1 MKLEGSLDAFS
12 LPDIFQLLSF
22 TKKSGGLHLRRA
34 TTRGSVYFR
43 DGAVTGASSDD
54 GRQALARRVVGSAGV
69 GETELSAAVE
79 RSANEGI
86 GVSRALLDAG
96 AVDPDFL
103 RSLVAEQIV
112 DAVFDLLRWSEGDF
126 SFTVDEPGPDD
137 VGISLGVEPVVNDA
151 RSRLES
157 WDHACRVVP
166 SPETVLALPVG
177 VREDPVVTRG
187 EWALLALVDGRRTV
201 AELVAL
207 AGRGDYAVVSQL
219 AALIERGLLKV
230 RTQDAGEGALA
241 LARRQDILGRLEN
254 ERVAA
259 AADDVD
265 LTEATANGVRAATA
279 RVVAPDPAENDQAD
293 DQRGDQSVFAD
304 VSFGE
309 ASPASTVAS
318 VLAAAAAGEPSPFS
332 RPQSPSNPAPSRSD
346 VEPTP
351 MQRPAARADDGVAP
365 HLVADTRVTPARPEP
380 FMPRRRPE
388 FPEEARGP
396 ASPGSAVAVA
406 VSVAGSAAECAGEAG
421 AASLAAGC
429 GRGVCRQVPHRA
441 RSQCEQESVV
451 ASYRRRAG
459 VVTWPSN
466 AVVGAATPKQ
476 SRSS

>member
-43 DGAVTGASSDD
+43 DGSVTGASSDD
-54 GRQALARRVVGSAGV
+54 GRQALARRLVGAAGV
-69 GETELSAAVE
+69 GEAELSAAVE
-79 RSANEGI
+79 RAANEGV

-103 RSLVAEQIV
+103 RSLVAEQVV

-137 VGISLGVEPVVNDA
+137 VGFSLGVEPVVNDA

-219 AALIERGLLKV
+219 AALIERGLLQV

-241 LARRQDILGRLEN
+241 LARRQDILARLEN

-259 AADDVD
+259 AADDANAAPPPP
-265 LTEATANGVRAATA
+265 ATVFAPLPPVAAEQSPA
-279 RVVAPDPAENDQAD
+279 EDESADDPGGAAAVVAD
-293 DQRGDQSVFAD
+293 DG
-304 VSFGE
+304 FGLGS
-309 ASPASTVAS
+309 AASTVAS
-318 VLAAAAAGEPSPFS
+318 VLAAAAAGEPSPFT
-332 RPQSPSNPAPSRSD
+332 RTPTPGPSRGD
-346 VEPTP
+346 VETTP
-351 MQRPAARADDGVAP
+351 AQRPAARLDDGVAA

-388 FPEEARGP
+388 FPEDHPR
-396 ASPGSAVAVA
+396 PGITRIGGGGGGGGAAAAVASAGLAVA
-406 VSVAGSAAECAGEAG
+406 DPADHKSHIERDPSVNK
-421 AASLAAGC
+421 SLLL
-429 GRGVCRQVPHRA
+429 RLI
-441 RSQCEQESVV
+441 
-451 ASYRRRAG
+451 AG
-459 VVTWPSN
+459 VR
-466 AVVGAATPKQ
+466 GL
-476 SRSS
+476 

>member
-1 MKLEGSLDAFS
+1 VKLEGSLDAFS

-54 GRQALARRVVGSAGV
+54 GRQALARRLVGSAGV
-69 GETELSAAVE
+69 GETELTAAVE

-103 RSLVAEQIV
+103 RSLVAEQVV

-157 WDHACRVVP
+157 WDHACRIVP

-177 VREDPVVTRG
+177 VREDPVLSRG

-241 LARRQDILGRLEN
+241 LARRQDILARLEN
-254 ERVAA
+254 DRVAA
-259 AADDVD
+259 AADEVA
-265 LTEATANGVRAATA
+265 EPPVPATVFAPLPPAVSAPEPEETADDHSGANGAL
-279 RVVAPDPAENDQAD
+279 
-293 DQRGDQSVFAD
+293 AD
-304 VSFGE
+304 VSFGQ
-309 ASPASTVAS
+309 ASTASTVAS
-318 VLAAAAAGEPSPFS
+318 VLAAAAAGEPSPFT
-332 RPQSPSNPAPSRSD
+332 RSPAVAPAPAPAPSPAPAPD
-346 VEPTP
+346 VQPAP
-351 MQRPAARADDGVAP
+351 MQRPAARLDEGVGA

-388 FPEEARGP
+388 FPDDTSRPTITRIGGGGGGG
-396 ASPGSAVAVA
+396 ASAAAAGLAVADPSDQKSHIERDP
-406 VSVAGSAAECAGEAG
+406 SVNK
-421 AASLAAGC
+421 SLLL
-429 GRGVCRQVPHRA
+429 RLI
-441 RSQCEQESVV
+441 
-451 ASYRRRAG
+451 AG
-459 VVTWPSN
+459 VR
-466 AVVGAATPKQ
+466 GL
-476 SRSS
+476 

>member
-1 MKLEGSLDAFS
+1 VKLEGSLDAFS

-43 DGAVTGASSDD
+43 DGSVIGASSDD
-54 GRQALARRVVGSAGV
+54 GRQALARRLVGSAGV
-69 GETELSAAVE
+69 GDTELSAAVE
-79 RSANEGI
+79 RAANEGI

-103 RSLVAEQIV
+103 RSLVAEQVV

-126 SFTVDEPGPDD
+126 SFNVDEPGPDD

-219 AALIERGLLKV
+219 ATLIERGLLKV
-230 RTQDAGEGALA
+230 RTPDTGEGALA
-241 LARRQDILGRLEN
+241 LARRQDILARLEN
-254 ERVAA
+254 GQVAA
-259 AADDVD
+259 AAD
-265 LTEATANGVRAATA
+265 EADAIVVPPATIFA
-279 RVVAPDPAENDQAD
+279 PLPPAVVAPEPAEDDPADEQSGAD
-293 DQRGDQSVFAD
+293 AVFAD
-304 VSFGE
+304 VSFGLADT
-309 ASPASTVAS
+309 ASTASTVAS
-318 VLAAAAAGEPSPFS
+318 VLAAAAAGEPSPFTRS
-332 RPQSPSNPAPSRSD
+332 PAPVPSRGD

-351 MQRPAARADDGVAP
+351 MQRPAARVDDGVAA

-388 FPEEARGP
+388 FPDDTPRPSITRIGGGGGA
-396 ASPGSAVAVA
+396 AAAVAGLAVA
-406 VSVAGSAAECAGEAG
+406 ESTDHKSHIERDPSVNK
-421 AASLAAGC
+421 SLLL
-429 GRGVCRQVPHRA
+429 RLI
-441 RSQCEQESVV
+441 
-451 ASYRRRAG
+451 AG
-459 VVTWPSN
+459 VR
-466 AVVGAATPKQ
+466 GL
-476 SRSS
+476 

>member
-34 TTRGSVYFR
+34 TTHGSVYFR
-43 DGAVTGASSDD
+43 DGAVTSASSDD
-54 GRQALARRVVGSAGV
+54 GRQALARRLVGSAGV
-69 GETELSAAVE
+69 GEAELTAAVE
-79 RSANEGI
+79 RAANEGI

-103 RSLVAEQIV
+103 RSLVAEQVV

-157 WDHACRVVP
+157 WDHACRIVP

-177 VREDPVVTRG
+177 VREDPVLSRG

-241 LARRQDILGRLEN
+241 LARRQDILARLEN

-259 AADDVD
+259 AVD
-265 LTEATANGVRAATA
+265 EVDEILVPPATIFAPLPPVA
-279 RVVAPDPAENDQAD
+279 VAPDPAEESAD
-293 DQRGDQSVFAD
+293 DHSGSNGALAD
-304 VSFGE
+304 VSFGDV
-309 ASPASTVAS
+309 STASTVAS
-318 VLAAAAAGEPSPFS
+318 VLAAAAAGEQSPFT
-332 RPQSPSNPAPSRSD
+332 RSPAQAPAPAPAPEIESA
-346 VEPTP
+346 P
-351 MQRPAARADDGVAP
+351 MQRPAARVDEGVAA

-388 FPEEARGP
+388 FPDDTTPRPSITRIGGGGGGGGA
-396 ASPGSAVAVA
+396 AAAVAGLAVA
-406 VSVAGSAAECAGEAG
+406 ESADQKSHIERDPSVNK
-421 AASLAAGC
+421 SLLL
-429 GRGVCRQVPHRA
+429 RLI
-441 RSQCEQESVV
+441 
-451 ASYRRRAG
+451 AG
-459 VVTWPSN
+459 VR
-466 AVVGAATPKQ
+466 GL
-476 SRSS
+476 

>member
-43 DGAVTGASSDD
+43 DGSVTGASSDD
-54 GRQALARRVVGSAGV
+54 GRQALARRLVGAAGV
-69 GETELSAAVE
+69 GEAELSAAVE
-79 RSANEGI
+79 RAANEGI

-103 RSLVAEQIV
+103 RSLVAEQVV

-137 VGISLGVEPVVNDA
+137 VGFSLGVEPVVNDA

-166 SPETVLALPVG
+166 SPDTVLALPVG

-219 AALIERGLLKV
+219 AALIERGLLQV

-241 LARRQDILGRLEN
+241 LARRQDILARLEN
-254 ERVAA
+254 DRVAA
-259 AADDVD
+259 AAD
-265 LTEATANGVRAATA
+265 EAEVKLLPPAAIF
-279 RVVAPDPAENDQAD
+279 APLPPAPAEPSPAEANSSD
-293 DQRGDQSVFAD
+293 DQRGEDAVVAD
-304 VSFGE
+304 DSFGHV
-309 ASPASTVAS
+309 STASTVAS
-318 VLAAAAAGEPSPFS
+318 VLAAAAAGEPSPFT
-332 RPQSPSNPAPSRSD
+332 RSPAPAPSRSD
-346 VEPTP
+346 VESAP
-351 MQRPAARADDGVAP
+351 MQRPAARLDGGVAP
-365 HLVADTRVTPARPEP
+365 HLVADTRVTPTRPEP

-388 FPEEARGP
+388 FPEDHPR
-396 ASPGSAVAVA
+396 PGITRIGGGGGAAAAVAGTAGLAVA
-406 VSVAGSAAECAGEAG
+406 EPADHKSHIERDPSVNK
-421 AASLAAGC
+421 SLLL
-429 GRGVCRQVPHRA
+429 RLI
-441 RSQCEQESVV
+441 
-451 ASYRRRAG
+451 AG
-459 VVTWPSN
+459 VR
-466 AVVGAATPKQ
+466 GL
-476 SRSS
+476 

>member
-54 GRQALARRVVGSAGV
+54 GRQALARRLVGTAGI
-69 GETELSAAVE
+69 GETELTVAVE
-79 RSANEGI
+79 RAANEGI
-86 GVSRALLDAG
+86 GVSRALHDAG

-241 LARRQDILGRLEN
+241 LARRQDILSRLEN
-254 ERVAA
+254 DRVAA
-259 AADDVD
+259 PVEDEPIVAPTAIFAPLPPAAAPEPAQSDAAD
-265 LTEATANGVRAATA
+265 AHGGAQAA
-279 RVVAPDPAENDQAD
+279 
-293 DQRGDQSVFAD
+293 FAD
-304 VSFGE
+304 VNFAE
-309 ASPASTVAS
+309 VSPASTVAS
-318 VLAAAAAGEPSPFS
+318 VLAAAAAGEQSPFS
-332 RPQSPSNPAPSRSD
+332 RPPALAPSRTD
-346 VEPTP
+346 APTPP
-351 MQRPAARADDGVAP
+351 MQRPAARVDDGVVP
-365 HLVADTRVTPARPEP
+365 HLVADTRVTPTRPEP

-388 FPEEARGP
+388 FPDEAPRP
-396 ASPGSAVAVA
+396 AITRIG
-406 VSVAGSAAECAGEAG
+406 GGGGGGAG
-421 AASLAAGC
+421 AAAVAGAAGLAVAEPTDHKSHIE
-429 GRGVCRQVPHRA
+429 RDP
-441 RSQCEQESVV
+441 SVNK
-451 ASYRRRAG
+451 SLLLRLIAG
-459 VVTWPSN
+459 VR
-466 AVVGAATPKQ
+466 GL
-476 SRSS
+476 

>member
-43 DGAVTGASSDD
+43 DGAVTGASADD
-54 GRQALARRVVGSAGV
+54 GRQALARRLVGSAGV
-69 GETELSAAVE
+69 DETELTAAVE
-79 RSANEGI
+79 RAATEGV

-103 RSLVAEQIV
+103 RSLVAEQVV

-177 VREDPVVTRG
+177 VREDPVLTRG

-201 AELVAL
+201 AELVSL

-230 RTQDAGEGALA
+230 RAQDAGEGALA
-241 LARRQDILGRLEN
+241 LARRQDILGRLES
-254 ERVAA
+254 EWVPA

-265 LTEATANGVRAATA
+265 TALPTPTIFAPLPPA
-279 RVVAPDPAENDQAD
+279 VVVPDPAETDQAND
-293 DQRGDQSVFAD
+293 HRGAEAVLAD
-304 VSFGE
+304 AGFGDV
-309 ASPASTVAS
+309 SPASTVAS

-332 RPQSPSNPAPSRSD
+332 RTAAPAPSRAD

-351 MQRPAARADDGVAP
+351 MQRPAARVDDGVAA

-388 FPEEARGP
+388 FPDEGSR
-396 ASPGSAVAVA
+396 PGITRIGGGGGAAAAV
-406 VSVAGSAAECAGEAG
+406 AG
-421 AASLAAGC
+421 AAGLAVAEPADHKSHIERDPSVNKSLLL
-429 GRGVCRQVPHRA
+429 RLI
-441 RSQCEQESVV
+441 
-451 ASYRRRAG
+451 AG
-459 VVTWPSN
+459 VR
-466 AVVGAATPKQ
+466 GL
-476 SRSS
+476 

>member
-54 GRQALARRVVGSAGV
+54 GRQALARRLVGSAGV
-69 GETELSAAVE
+69 GETELTAAVE

-103 RSLVAEQIV
+103 RSLVAEQVV

-157 WDHACRVVP
+157 WDHACRIVP

-177 VREDPVVTRG
+177 VREDPVISRG

-241 LARRQDILGRLEN
+241 LARRQDILARLEN
-254 ERVAA
+254 DRVVAA
-259 AADDVD
+259 ADEVD
-265 LTEATANGVRAATA
+265 EPAIVPATVFAPLPPAVL
-279 RVVAPDPAENDQAD
+279 APDPAEESVAD
-293 DQRGDQSVFAD
+293 DHRSANGAGFGD
-304 VSFGE
+304 
-309 ASPASTVAS
+309 ASTASTVAS
-318 VLAAAAAGEPSPFS
+318 VLAAAAAGEPSPFT
-332 RPQSPSNPAPSRSD
+332 RSPAPAPAPAPSPAPAPAPD
-346 VEPTP
+346 VEPAP
-351 MQRPAARADDGVAP
+351 MQRPAARVDQSVAA

-388 FPEEARGP
+388 FPDDTSRPSITRIGGGGGGG
-396 ASPGSAVAVA
+396 ASAAAAGLAVADPA
-406 VSVAGSAAECAGEAG
+406 DQKSHIERDPSVNK
-421 AASLAAGC
+421 SLLL
-429 GRGVCRQVPHRA
+429 RLI
-441 RSQCEQESVV
+441 
-451 ASYRRRAG
+451 AG
-459 VVTWPSN
+459 VR
-466 AVVGAATPKQ
+466 GL
-476 SRSS
+476 

>member
-1 MKLEGSLDAFS
+1 VKLEGSLDAFS

-22 TKKSGGLHLRRA
+22 TKKSGGLHLQRA

-54 GRQALARRVVGSAGV
+54 GRQALARRLVGSAGV

-79 RSANEGI
+79 RAANEGI

-103 RSLVAEQIV
+103 RSLVAEQVV

-137 VGISLGVEPVVNDA
+137 VGFSLGVEPVVNDA

-157 WDHACRVVP
+157 WDHACRIVP

-187 EWALLALVDGRRTV
+187 EWSLLALVDGRRTV

-230 RTQDAGEGALA
+230 RTHEVGEGASE
-241 LARRQDILGRLEN
+241 LARRQDILARLESD
-254 ERVAA
+254 RVAA
-259 AADDVD
+259 APAETAEILVAPATTFAPLPPVVLAPEPAQDSADDHS
-265 LTEATANGVRAATA
+265 AANGVH
-279 RVVAPDPAENDQAD
+279 
-293 DQRGDQSVFAD
+293 AD
-304 VSFGE
+304 VSFGD
-309 ASPASTVAS
+309 ASTASTVAS
-318 VLAAAAAGEPSPFS
+318 VLAAAAAGEPAPFT
-332 RPQSPSNPAPSRSD
+332 RPAAPSPSQDAEPA
-346 VEPTP
+346 P
-351 MQRPAARADDGVAP
+351 MQRPAARVDDGVAA

-388 FPEEARGP
+388 FPDDSAR
-396 ASPGSAVAVA
+396 
-406 VSVAGSAAECAGEAG
+406 
-421 AASLAAGC
+421 
-429 GRGVCRQVPHRA
+429 
-441 RSQCEQESVV
+441 
-451 ASYRRRAG
+451 
-459 VVTWPSN
+459 PSITRIGGGG
-466 AVVGAATPKQ
+466 GAATAAAGLAVAEAADQKSHIERDPSVNK
-476 SRSS
+476 SLLLRLIAGVRGL

>member
-43 DGAVTGASSDD
+43 DGSVTGASSDD
-54 GRQALARRVVGSAGV
+54 GRQALARRLVGAAGV
-69 GETELSAAVE
+69 GEAELSAAVE
-79 RSANEGI
+79 RAANEGI

-103 RSLVAEQIV
+103 RSLVAEQVV

-137 VGISLGVEPVVNDA
+137 VGFSLGVEPVVNDA

-166 SPETVLALPVG
+166 SPDTVLALPVG

-219 AALIERGLLKV
+219 AALIERGLLQV

-241 LARRQDILGRLEN
+241 LARRQDILARLEN
-254 ERVAA
+254 DRVAA
-259 AADDVD
+259 AVD
-265 LTEATANGVRAATA
+265 EAEASLLPPATIF
-279 RVVAPDPAENDQAD
+279 APLPPAPVEPAPAEDNSSD
-293 DQRGDQSVFAD
+293 DQRGAD
-304 VSFGE
+304 VVAADDSFGH
-309 ASPASTVAS
+309 ASTASTVAS
-318 VLAAAAAGEPSPFS
+318 VLAAAAAGEPSPFT
-332 RPQSPSNPAPSRSD
+332 RPPAPVPSRSD
-346 VEPTP
+346 VEMAP
-351 MQRPAARADDGVAP
+351 MQRPAARLDDGVAA
-365 HLVADTRVTPARPEP
+365 HLVADTRVTPTRPEP

-388 FPEEARGP
+388 FPED
-396 ASPGSAVAVA
+396 SPRPGITRIGGGGAAAAV
-406 VSVAGSAAECAGEAG
+406 AG
-421 AASLAAGC
+421 AAGLAVAEPADHKSHIERDPSVNKSLLL
-429 GRGVCRQVPHRA
+429 RLI
-441 RSQCEQESVV
+441 
-451 ASYRRRAG
+451 AG
-459 VVTWPSN
+459 VR
-466 AVVGAATPKQ
+466 GL
-476 SRSS
+476 

>member
-54 GRQALARRVVGSAGV
+54 GRQALARRLVGSAGV

-79 RSANEGI
+79 RAANEGI

-103 RSLVAEQIV
+103 RSLVAEQVV

-157 WDHACRVVP
+157 WDHACRIVP

-177 VREDPVVTRG
+177 VREDPVLTRG

-207 AGRGDYAVVSQL
+207 AGRGDYAVVSAL

-241 LARRQDILGRLEN
+241 LARRQDILARLEN
-254 ERVAA
+254 DRVAA
-259 AADDVD
+259 APD
-265 LTEATANGVRAATA
+265 EAAEILVAPATIFA
-279 RVVAPDPAENDQAD
+279 PLPPVVLAPDPAEESAD
-293 DQRGDQSVFAD
+293 DHSGANGVLAE
-304 VSFGE
+304 VSFDD
-309 ASPASTVAS
+309 ASTASTVAS
-318 VLAAAAAGEPSPFS
+318 VLAAAAAGEPSPFT
-332 RPQSPSNPAPSRSD
+332 RSPAPAPSGD
-346 VEPTP
+346 VEPAP
-351 MQRPAARADDGVAP
+351 MQRPAARVDDGVAA

-388 FPEEARGP
+388 FPDDTPRPSITRIGGGGGGA
-396 ASPGSAVAVA
+396 AAAVAGLAVA
-406 VSVAGSAAECAGEAG
+406 DPTDQKSHIERDPSVNK
-421 AASLAAGC
+421 SLLL
-429 GRGVCRQVPHRA
+429 RLI
-441 RSQCEQESVV
+441 
-451 ASYRRRAG
+451 AG
-459 VVTWPSN
+459 VR
-466 AVVGAATPKQ
+466 GL
-476 SRSS
+476 